1 MRTKIRRTLKMIK
14 LGNAID
20 DIRTR
25 YDEITWLI
33 GDIEKNLPLYPAGR
47 IRIQNK
53 NNQIYYH
60 HVEDNSD
67 RNGIIL
73 SDKDKGLIS
82 NLIKKSYLEKVLKVA
97 RQEQLV
103 LKKMLDDYPINTI
116 EGVYSL
122 LPQERQAMF
131 KPVIP
136 TDEMFLND
144 WINMPYTPKGFKE
157 GTPFYTTQK
166 GERVRS
172 KSEQIIADRLFAA
185 GIPYKYECPLRLK
198 NGIVHPDFTILRMS
212 DRQEIYYEHL
222 GKIGDKEYADDNVP
236 KINRYVLS
244 GIDLGKRLFLT
255 MESGGAPFDVRVLD
269 RMIEED
275 FR

>member
-1 MRTKIRRTLKMIK
+1 MIK

-73 SDKDKGLIS
+73 SDKEKGLIS
-82 NLIKKSYLEKVLKVA
+82 NLVKKSYLEKVMKVA

-103 LKKMLDDYPINTI
+103 LKRMLDDYPPNTI
-116 EGVYSL
+116 EGVFSL
-122 LPQERQAMF
+122 LPQERQAVF

-172 KSEQIIADRLFAA
+172 KSEQIIADRLLAA
-185 GIPYKYECPLRLK
+185 GIPYKYECPLNLK

-222 GKIGDKEYADDNVP
+222 GKLGDKEYADDNVP

-244 GIDLGKRLFLT
+244 GLDIGKRLFLT